1 MDSNISNSSKIE
13 DKSFAAK
20 ITLQSKGKLFLLDEP
35 KVMGILNLT
44 PDSFFEGSRVQL
56 DADVLHLKVKQMVDD
71 GVDII
76 DIGGYSTRPGAD
88 EVTVEE
94 ECERTVWAVAF
105 IKEKFP
111 DHWISIDT
119 FRAEVAKAAV
129 HAGADIVNDISAG
142 SLDPKMIEI
151 VGRLGVP
158 YIAMHMRGNP
168 QTMQGLTQYEDIL
181 KEMLVFFQEKYQQCI
196 QAGIRDVILDPGF
209 GFAKTLEQNYWI
221 LKNLSYFKNIPIP
234 ILVGLSRKSMIYKKL
249 GVSAEESLNGTTAL
263 HMVSLIN
270 GAQVLR
276 VHDVLEAKQT
286 IELYKQVYR

>member
-1 MDSNISNSSKIE
+1 MGSNSLLSSKIE
-13 DKSFAAK
+13 DKSFTSK

-44 PDSFFEGSRVQL
+44 PDSFFEGSRVKFEEEAL
-56 DADVLHLKVKQMVDD
+56 LEKAAQMVQD
-71 GVDII
+71 GVDVF
-76 DIGGYSTRPGAD
+76 DIGGYSTRPGASD
-88 EVTVEE
+88 VSENE
-94 ECERTVWAVAF
+94 ECERTVWAVSL
-105 IKEKFP
+105 IKKEFPEK
-111 DHWISIDT
+111 WISIDT
-119 FRAEVAKAAV
+119 FRAKVAQEAV
-129 HAGADIVNDISAG
+129 HAGADIVNDIAAG
-142 SLDPKMIEI
+142 ELDSKMIPT
-151 VGRLGVP
+151 VGQLKVP

-168 QTMQGLTQYEDIL
+168 QIMQNLTDYEDIL
-181 KEMLVFFQEKYQQCI
+181 REMLLFFHKKNQECVA
-196 QAGIRDVILDPGF
+196 AGIRDVILDPGF

-221 LKNLSYFKNIPIP
+221 LKNLSYFKNISRP

-249 GVSAEESLNGTTAL
+249 GVNAENSLNGTTAL

>member
-1 MDSNISNSSKIE
+1 MGSNSLLSSKIE
-13 DKSFAAK
+13 DKSFTSK

-44 PDSFFEGSRVQL
+44 PDSFFEGSRVKLEEAALVQK
-56 DADVLHLKVKQMVDD
+56 ATQMVED
-71 GVDII
+71 GVDIF
-76 DIGGYSTRPGAD
+76 DIGGYSTRPGAS
-88 EVTVEE
+88 EVSEDE
-94 ECERTVWAVAF
+94 ECQRTVWAVSL

-111 DHWISIDT
+111 EKWISIDT
-119 FRAEVAKAAV
+119 FRAKVAKEAV
-129 HAGADIVNDISAG
+129 HAGADIVNDIAAGELDSA
-142 SLDPKMIEI
+142 MIPT
-151 VGRLGVP
+151 VGQLKVP

-168 QTMQGLTQYEDIL
+168 QTMQNLTAYEDIL
-181 KEMLVFFQEKYQQCI
+181 KEMLLFFYKKNQECVA
-196 QAGIRDVILDPGF
+196 AGIRDVILDPGF

-221 LKNLSYFKNIPIP
+221 LKNLSYFKNISLP

-249 GVSAEESLNGTTAL
+249 GVNAENSLNGTTAL

-276 VHDVLEAKQT
+276 VHDVLEARQT

>member
-1 MDSNISNSSKIE
+1 MGSNSLLSSKIE
-13 DKSFAAK
+13 DKSFTSK

-44 PDSFFEGSRVQL
+44 PDSFFEGSRVKLEEAALVQK
-56 DADVLHLKVKQMVDD
+56 ATQMVED
-71 GVDII
+71 GVDIF
-76 DIGGYSTRPGAD
+76 DIGGYSTRPGAS
-88 EVTVEE
+88 EVSEDE
-94 ECERTVWAVAF
+94 ECQRTVWAVSL

-111 DHWISIDT
+111 EKWISIDT
-119 FRAEVAKAAV
+119 FRAKVAKEAV
-129 HAGADIVNDISAG
+129 HAGADIVNDIAAGELDSA
-142 SLDPKMIEI
+142 MIPT
-151 VGRLGVP
+151 VGLLKVP

-168 QTMQGLTQYEDIL
+168 QTMQNLTAYEDIL
-181 KEMLVFFQEKYQQCI
+181 KEMLLFFHKKNQECVA
-196 QAGIRDVILDPGF
+196 AGIRDVILDPGF

-221 LKNLSYFKNIPIP
+221 LKNLSYFKNISRP

-249 GVSAEESLNGTTAL
+249 GVNAENSLNGTTAL

-276 VHDVLEAKQT
+276 VHDVLEARQT

>member
-1 MDSNISNSSKIE
+1 MGSNSLLSSKIE
-13 DKSFAAK
+13 DKSFTSK

-44 PDSFFEGSRVQL
+44 PDSFFEGSRVKLEEAALVQK
-56 DADVLHLKVKQMVDD
+56 ATQMVED
-71 GVDII
+71 GVDIF
-76 DIGGYSTRPGAD
+76 DIGGYSTRPGAS
-88 EVTVEE
+88 EVSEDE
-94 ECERTVWAVAF
+94 ECQRTVWAVSL

-111 DHWISIDT
+111 EKWISIDT
-119 FRAEVAKAAV
+119 FRAKVAKEAV
-129 HAGADIVNDISAG
+129 HAGADIVNDIAAGELDSA
-142 SLDPKMIEI
+142 MIPT
-151 VGRLGVP
+151 VGQLKVP

-168 QTMQGLTQYEDIL
+168 QTMQNLTAYEDIL
-181 KEMLVFFQEKYQQCI
+181 KEMLLFFHKKNQECVA
-196 QAGIRDVILDPGF
+196 AGIRDVILDPGF

-221 LKNLSYFKNIPIP
+221 LKNLSYFKNISRP

-249 GVSAEESLNGTTAL
+249 GVNAENSLNGTTAL